1 MDPLTAIG
9 VAASIAQFVNL
20 GIQVTARLK
29 EYNSA
34 TTDVPKALQH
44 ISAQLP
50 LLVRSLERIK
60 TEIEVE
66 KVDLDTRCILKGVV
80 AGCMQQVQKVDRIIE
95 KVLHVPGD
103 SLRNK
108 VQKVFVGLKNDDKIL
123 AIEKNLQTYISVLI
137 LHRVIQGPDASLAV
151 NEDSS
156 YFEVRLKKVSPFS
169 ERVELMQD
177 LEAHLFPAATSQ
189 VQNPIVVE
197 LVGPEGAGKTQLA
210 LGYCHQAKEIGQ
222 FQTIFW
228 LNAASP
234 ENLCRSLESIAD
246 IVRQSKEGLKDRKEK
261 IDFVKSFL
269 ANRWNAWLLVLDNYD
284 HTAFKDVMEYLPCAG
299 SGALL
304 FISRHG
310 YLPDADHVVH
320 VPMFRDAD
328 EIERLRSLLVYAV
341 RNDDIEKVESLL
353 ANGADPD
360 SREASGWPCLHRVVE
375 KENEALAKLLL
386 AKGAKSRIQ
395 GPPFS
400 GDEGY
405 VTALYWAA
413 SSGNTAITKILLDHE
428 DMAGLTPQAPG
439 NNAIL
444 RYAAEKG
451 REKTVR
457 MLIEHGSVHVA
468 GRSERKD
475 TALGLA
481 AKNGHTAVVK
491 LLLDSEADAE
501 VESSGTTPL
510 LLAANANHLD
520 VVKLLCTQGKVDVNT
535 GFLYG
540 CSALGVAAKTGGS
553 GNRPWD
559 EMVKYLLEQG
569 ADPDRCDKN
578 NNGTLPLQDAGLRGF
593 ENVVSMLLAHGA
605 DPFPLKSHGDSPVEE
620 AALYGRES
628 IVNLLL
634 QAQAKDPA
642 IRAKQLEQA
651 IILASIKGHRD
662 VILALLEA
670 GVSIDSVGH
679 LGKTPLLFAIE
690 KEQIPTTRLLVR
702 RGARQDVADDDGRL
716 PLFLAAELGLDAVVG
731 VLVGFDDEGEK
742 LNVRNARGETPL
754 CLAVANG
761 HKKVCEALI
770 ERGASLYFTNK
781 YDDTPMD
788 LAVEKGNKEI
798 IETLRNTRQWV
809 SYSSREAL

>member
-9 VAASIAQFVNL
+9 VAASIAQFINL
-20 GIQVTARLK
+20 GIQVAARLK

-50 LLVRSLERIK
+50 LLLRSLERVK

-66 KVDLDTRCILKGVV
+66 KIDLDTRCILKGVV
-80 AGCMQQVQKVDRIIE
+80 SGCMQQVQKVDRIIE

-137 LHRVIQGPDASLAV
+137 LHRVIQGPDAALAV

-156 YFEVRLKKVSPFS
+156 YFEVRVKKVSPFS

-197 LVGPEGAGKTQLA
+197 LVGPERAGKTQLA

-228 LNAASP
+228 VNSASP

-261 IDFVKSFL
+261 INFVKSFL
-269 ANRWNAWLLVLDNYD
+269 ANRWNSWLLVLDGYD
-284 HTAFKDVMEYLPCAG
+284 HTAFNDVMEYLPPAG

-328 EIERLRSLLVYAV
+328 EIEHLRSLLVNAV
-341 RNDDIEKVESLL
+341 GNDDIEKVESLL
-353 ANGADPD
+353 DNGADPD
-360 SREASGWPCLHRVVE
+360 SRELSGWPCLHRAVK
-375 KENEALAKLLL
+375 KENEPLVRLLL

-400 GDEGY
+400 GAEGY

-413 SSGNTAITKILLDHE
+413 SSGNTSITKLLLDHE
-428 DMAGLTPQAPG
+428 DMAGLAPQAPG

-451 REKTVR
+451 REKTIR
-457 MLIEHGSVHVA
+457 MLIEHGSVHVEGRGA
-468 GRSERKD
+468 GKD
-475 TALGLA
+475 TPLGLA

-501 VESSGTTPL
+501 VESSGATPL
-510 LLAANANHLD
+510 LLAANSNHLD

-535 GFLYG
+535 GFLSG
-540 CSALGVAAKTGGS
+540 DSALGVAVKTHGFGS
-553 GNRPWD
+553 HAWD
-559 EMVKYLLEQG
+559 KTVKYLLEQG
-569 ADPDRCDKN
+569 ADPDRYDKN
-578 NNGTLPLQDAGLRGF
+578 KNGTPPLGVAVYRGF
-593 ENVVSMLLAHGA
+593 ENVLSMLLAHGA
-605 DPFPLKSHGDSPVEE
+605 DPFPLRSQGYSPVEE
-620 AALYGRES
+620 AALFGHES
-628 IVNLLL
+628 TVNLLL

-642 IRAKQLEQA
+642 IRAEQLKKA

-670 GVSIDSVGH
+670 GVSIDSVGY
-679 LGKTPLLFAIE
+679 LGKTPLLHAIE
-690 KEQIPTTRLLVR
+690 EKQIPTIRLLIR
-702 RGARQDVADDDGRL
+702 RGARQDLADDNGIL
-716 PLFLAAELGLDAVVG
+716 PIFLAADYGLDVV
-731 VLVGFDDEGEK
+731 VTELIRNDESKK
-742 LNVRNARGETPL
+742 LDVRNAKGETPL
-754 CLAVANG
+754 CLAVAKG
-761 HKKVCEALI
+761 HKKVCQVLL
-770 ERGASLYFTNK
+770 ERTASFNFTNK
-781 YDDTPMD
+781 YGDTPTD
-788 LAVEKGNKEI
+788 LALEKGDKELVKLL
-798 IETLRNTRQWV
+798 EPLSHNWKW
-809 SYSSREAL
+809 A